1 MQPILVTG
9 ANGFLGRAVCA
20 DLQRRGLAWR
30 AAVRAADSERHGPQP
45 THGTAVVGD
54 LGPDTDWR
62 PALHGACAVIHLA
75 GAAHAAAVADPAALM
90 RVNSEASRA
99 LAVQALAA
107 GVARFVLASSVKAMG
122 EETPPDRP
130 WNEDTECAPTDAYG
144 RSKQAA
150 EFAVRGE
157 FAGAVVLRLPLVYGP
172 GVRANLRRLMLA
184 VLHRRLLPFA
194 SLRNRRSLIGRA
206 NAADALILAAA
217 HPGAAGE
224 TFLLRDADWS
234 IPELLRAIGEGLKV
248 APRLFAVPAALLRLS
263 PIARPALRRLTG
275 SLLVDDARIRSQ
287 LGWSPLR
294 EPRQEWTLA
303 ARALRAEIDIR

>member
-30 AAVRAADSERHGPQP
+30 TAVRAADAERSGPQP
-45 THGTAVVGD
+45 THGTAVVGE
-54 LGPDTDWR
+54 LGPDVDWR

-90 RVNSEASRA
+90 RVNSDASRA
-99 LAVQALAA
+99 LAVQARAA

-122 EETPPDRP
+122 EKTPPGRP
-130 WNEDTECAPTDAYG
+130 WNEDSACAPADAYG
-144 RSKQAA
+144 CSKLAA
-150 EFAVRGE
+150 ESAVRDE

-206 NAADALILAAA
+206 NAADALILAAM
-217 HPGAAGE
+217 HPGAAGG

-234 IPELLRAIGEGLKV
+234 TPELLREIGEGLGV
-248 APRLFAVPAALLRLS
+248 APRLIALPEILLRLS
-263 PIARPALRRLTG
+263 PVARPALRKMTG
-275 SLLVDDARIRSQ
+275 SLLADDARIRSQ

-294 EPRQEWTLA
+294 EPRRQ
-303 ARALRAEIDIR
+303 R